1 MVSTLFARIVG
12 GVVAELIEIEAEG
25 PPLAERFHPDIVA
38 ACVVVPDPGEVA
50 PGWGW
55 DGLAFTPPPPPPP
68 PPAPVPDITARQLR
82 LWIIGQG
89 RALAEVDAAIGAM
102 PEGVRDVARVE
113 WEYSTTYQRSH
124 PLIEQLAPL
133 FGLAT
138 PAAIDAA
145 FRAAAAL

>member
-1 MVSTLFARIVG
+1 MHAR
-12 GVVAELIEIEAEG
+12 VVAGEVVEIIASSEIPIED
-25 PPLAERFHPDIVA
+25 RFHPDFVA
-38 ACVVVPDPGEVA
+38 TLVEVADPGEVA

-55 DGLAFTPPPPPPP
+55 DGMSFTPPPPP